1 MKEDRRPEH
10 TGRNKKVRI
19 KHTMKRTYMQT
30 ITNADELKIGFSQNS
45 TCEFHTTI
53 KKQIIYV

>member
-1 MKEDRRPEH
+1 
-10 TGRNKKVRI
+10 
-19 KHTMKRTYMQT
+19 MQT
-30 ITNADELKIGFSQNS
+30 ITNTDENS